1 MVKIGHWDLILT
13 TLLNASGRF
22 QTKGEIRPNVIR
34 KPKYEQIQL
43 KDVAMYLYKHIIMR
57 LCNIKSFSANYY

>member
-22 QTKGEIRPNVIR
+22 QTKGEIRPNEIR
-34 KPKYEQIQL
+34 KP
-43 KDVAMYLYKHIIMR
+43 MYDQT
-57 LCNIKSFSANYY
+57 